1 MLFNFIKN
9 QNHLFGD
16 NECIDVVSFTGMR
29 NLHEILKEQNSNYYL
44 ITFFVVSNQTKNIC
58 NSIKFIIK

>member
-9 QNHLFGD
+9 HNHLFGD

-29 NLHEILKEQNSNYYL
+29 NLHEILKEQNSN
-44 ITFFVVSNQTKNIC
+44 
-58 NSIKFIIK
+58 